1 MVMDAPVSVTP
12 EVMEG
17 PTDASLVAAVRRG
30 DDRAFEELYSRYQ
43 RRISAYIFG
52 MVKDHGRA
60 EDITQ
65 DVFIS
70 ALRRMRETDRPIAFK
85 PWVYEIAK
93 NACIDQFRRSRRAE
107 EVSMDAGDGLGQAD
121 QGRLAAA
128 EPTPDDAVDTK
139 QQLDHLCGAFG
150 GLSDSHHEILVLRE
164 FEGMSYREIGD
175 RMGLS
180 RPGVESTLF
189 RARKRLTEE
198 YDELV
203 SGQRCMRIQSI
214 ISAASSAALGTR
226 DQRRLARHVSHCQPC
241 RRMAMAA
248 GLDITS
254 LPRTPARRAVERVA
268 GFLPIPA
275 FLRSRFFAGSEQ
287 MVPVS
292 EPMAA
297 AWSKA
302 VAVAATVIVAG
313 VGAGV
318 APHVGGKPPALK
330 QEKAKAASKQVSSS
344 SATTRARRPVTV
356 APQRGTTVKST
367 TRSGGRHSASL
378 GKSRNA
384 AAPRSSAP
392 SGSTPASSPAKSQ
405 APSTPA
411 AVNPTKSTP
420 RPTQGVRRPPTRHAA
435 GPEAAEDRAPGPR
448 SGRRPDPGG
457 QPGQPGGAGHDP
469 DRQQH
474 GPAGRGHR
482 RQRDGRSAEAV
493 VSAAVGNAD
502 ADSFAESLKDTN
514 LYSIGAYFHDRHP
527 DLVDSVVDEAEAIER
542 DGLEAYATA
551 GDLTLETAF
560 QTLVTGLA
568 VRYYRAVNG

>member
-12 EVMEG
+12 EVTEG

-70 ALRRMRETDRPIAFK
+70 ALRRMRETDRAIAFK

-121 QGRLAAA
+121 QGRLVAAD
-128 EPTPDDAVDTK
+128 PTPDDAVDAK

-164 FEGMSYREIGD
+164 FEGLSYREIGD

-203 SGQRCMRIQSI
+203 SGQRCVRIQSI
-214 ISAASSAALGTR
+214 ITAAGGAALGTR
-226 DQRRLARHVSHCQPC
+226 DQRRLARHISHCQPC
-241 RRMAMAA
+241 RRMAMAS

-268 GFLPIPA
+268 GVPADPGLPALALLRGERADGARVRADGRRVVEGRGRRRDGDRRGRRRGRRPA
-275 FLRSRFFAGSEQ
+275 RGRQAAGAEAGQGQARLHASARA
-287 MVPVS
+287 P
-292 EPMAA
+292 
-297 AWSKA
+297 A
-302 VAVAATVIVAG
+302 VDHPG
-313 VGAGV
+313 
-318 APHVGGKPPALK
+318 PPAR
-330 QEKAKAASKQVSSS
+330 SPSRRS
-344 SATTRARRPVTV
+344 ARR
-356 APQRGTTVKST
+356 RVKST

-392 SGSTPASSPAKSQ
+392 RSAPASTPAKAP
-405 APSTPA
+405 APSAPA

-420 RPTQGVRRPPTRHAA
+420 SPTQGVQAPTARTRDPEAAA
-435 GPEAAEDRAPGPR
+435 GPAPGPR
-448 SGRRPDPGG
+448 SGRRPDAGR
-457 QPGQPGGAGHDP
+457 QPGQPGRAGHDP

-482 RQRDGRSAEAV
+482 RQRDGRPADAV
-493 VSAAVGNAD
+493 VCATVGNAD
-502 ADSFAESLKDTN
+502 ADSFAESLEDTN

-542 DGLEAYATA
+542 DGLEAYATPA
-551 GDLTLETAF
+551 TS
-560 QTLVTGLA
+560 
-568 VRYYRAVNG
+568 RSKPRSRRSSRAWPFGTTER

>member
-17 PTDASLVAAVRRG
+17 PTDASLVAAVRHG
-30 DDRAFEELYSRYQ
+30 DDRAFEQLYSRYQ
-43 RRISAYIFG
+43 RRISAYILG

-65 DVFIS
+65 EVFIS
-70 ALRRMRETDRPIAFK
+70 ALRRMRETERPIAFK

-121 QGRLAAA
+121 HGRLVAG
-128 EPTPDDAVDTK
+128 EPSPDDAVESK

-164 FEGMSYREIGD
+164 FEGLSYREIGD

-203 SGQRCMRIQSI
+203 SGQRCLRIQSI
-214 ISAASSAALGTR
+214 ITAAGGSAPGTR

-248 GLDITS
+248 GLDIAS
-254 LPRTPARRAVERVA
+254 LPRTPARRAVERA
-268 GFLPIPA
+268 AAFLPLPA
-275 FLRSRFFAGSEQ
+275 FLRSRVFAGEQ

-302 VAVAATVIVAG
+302 VAVAATIVVAG

-330 QEKAKAASKQVSSS
+330 PEKPKAASSTSSS
-344 SATTRARRPVTV
+344 PASSTRARRPLAV
-356 APQRGTTVKST
+356 APRSAGVKST
-367 TRSGGRHSASL
+367 TRSGGRRSASL
-378 GKSRNA
+378 GKRA
-384 AAPRSSAP
+384 TGAPRSSSP
-392 SGSTPASSPAKSQ
+392 SGSTPAASQGTGSSPT
-405 APSTPA
+405 TPA
-411 AVNPTKSTP
+411 AVNPRSSSP
-420 RPTQGVRRPPTRHAA
+420 RPTQGVRAPT
-435 GPEAAEDRAPGPR
+435 GETPQAPSLPKIQL
-448 SGRRPDPGG
+448 PALDPGVG
-457 QPGQPGGAGHDP
+457 STQVGSQVN
-469 DRQQH
+469 Q
-474 GPAGRGHR
+474 
-482 RQRDGRSAEAV
+482 V
-493 VSAAVGNAD
+493 VQ
-502 ADSFAESLKDTN
+502 DT
-514 LYSIGAYFHDRHP
+514 
-527 DLVDSVVDEAEAIER
+527 
-542 DGLEAYATA
+542 T
-551 GDLTLETAF
+551 
-560 QTLVTGLA
+560 
-568 VRYYRAVNG
+568 RAVNETVDDVTGPLLTP

>member
-12 EVMEG
+12 EVTEG

-128 EPTPDDAVDTK
+128 EPTPDDAVDAK

-164 FEGMSYREIGD
+164 FEGLSYREIGD

-203 SGQRCMRIQSI
+203 SGQRCVRIQSI
-214 ISAASSAALGTR
+214 ITAASSAALGTR

-248 GLDITS
+248 GLDVTS

-287 MVPVS
+287 LVPVS

-302 VAVAATVIVAG
+302 VVVAATVIVAG

-318 APHVGGKPPALK
+318 APHVGGKPPAVK
-330 QEKAKAASKQVSSS
+330 QEKAKAASQQTASPAS
-344 SATTRARRPVTV
+344 TTRARRPLAV
-356 APQRGTTVKST
+356 APQRTTTVKST

-378 GKSRNA
+378 GKTRNA
-384 AAPRSSAP
+384 AAPRNSAP

-405 APSTPA
+405 TPSTPA
-411 AVNPTKSTP
+411 AVNPTQSTP
-420 RPTQGVRRPPTRHAA
+420 RPTQGVRTPTADTPQTPSLPKLELPA
-435 GPEAAEDRAPGPR
+435 L
-448 SGRRPDPGG
+448 DPGVSPT
-457 QPGQPGGAGHDP
+457 QAGSQVDQAVQ
-469 DRQQH
+469 DTTQAVNNTVQQV
-474 GPAGRGHR
+474 
-482 RQRDGRSAEAV
+482 E
-493 VSAAVGNAD
+493 
-502 ADSFAESLKDTN
+502 DT
-514 LYSIGAYFHDRHP
+514 
-527 DLVDSVVDEAEAIER
+527 VDN
-542 DGLEAYATA
+542 
-551 GDLTLETAF
+551 
-560 QTLVTGLA
+560 VTGGLL
-568 VRYYRAVNG
+568 NP